1 MSTRTVSA
9 REVWDVPVFSMWNT
23 YERVFVAEYQQHKEI
38 KVQKSGYGKTGY
50 KSCFLRK

>member
-1 MSTRTVSA
+1 MHSYIKDFKIA
-9 REVWDVPVFSMWNT
+9 NILHI
-23 YERVFVAEYQQHKEI
+23 ERVFVAEYQQHKEI